1 MEGPVL
7 IVGADKAECQE
18 LCEALKREGYQAVP
32 FQNLHNLEGMIQ
44 KTGCRSVI
52 LDLDSLPVD
61 DRFITKVRG
70 KNPGL
75 PIIGLSSRPFHPELE
90 KAMSTHICA
99 CIGKPPDMDELVYC
113 LKSFSE
119 NALNKKGEREGR

>member
-1 MEGPVL
+1 MAGPIL
-7 IVGADKAECQE
+7 IVDADQAECQE
-18 LCEALKREGYQAVP
+18 LCEALEKEGYQAVP
-32 FQNLHNLEGMIQ
+32 FQNLHNLDVMIQ
-44 KTGCRSVI
+44 ETGCSSVM
-52 LDLDSLPVD
+52 LDLDTLPVD
-61 DRFITKVRG
+61 DQFISKVRG

-75 PIIGLSSRPFHPELE
+75 PIIVLSSRPFHPELE

-99 CIGKPPDMDELVYC
+99 SIGKPPDMDELVYC